1 MNIQP
6 TPWGHIIAI
15 SFLISGN
22 LLGAGIL
29 ALPVNTGFAGFFPAL
44 AAMIVFGGA
53 MFFSALVLAREA
65 TQVRTENFNY
75 PSLYEKYL
83 GKTGK
88 WIAVITNALIL
99 YGLLTAYIAGSSKI
113 VASMIGFSHVPWWLM
128 TSLTL
133 LLTGITVLDM
143 SIIKKYNVLLMCVM
157 LGAFALLIGLGE
169 SKVQRELLFRKDWI
183 FLATAV
189 PIILTAFHF
198 HNIIP
203 TVCRDMA
210 WNLRGVGIAMFI
222 GMAGGFAINALW
234 LQVGLG
240 MLPVTEGGNS
250 ILAAVQAGNPATIPM
265 GHILKSRLFN
275 GGAILFT
282 VIAIA
287 TSYLAN
293 GIGLMDFIADLTE
306 NCFHRKNRFLVISLT
321 FLPPFIIALVNPDIF
336 LDAINLVGGVGIV
349 LLFGILPS
357 VVAYR
362 KALSRKMRFFCLSLM
377 LLFSLAFCLE
387 IAHETGLLKLSL
399 PKERE
404 YWHLEHEKPIVPS
417 SMESIGEGEGA

>member
-1 MNIQP
+1 MHSNTP
-6 TPWGHIIAI
+6 PWGRIIPI
-15 SFLISGN
+15 SFLIAGN

-29 ALPVNTGFAGFFPAL
+29 ALPVNTGFAGFIPAV
-44 AAMIVFGGA
+44 AAMIVLGGA

-65 TQVRTENFNY
+65 TEVREENFNY

-83 GKTGK
+83 GRMGK
-88 WIAVITNALIL
+88 WIATATNALIL

-113 VASMIGFSHVPWWLM
+113 VASMIGFSQVPWWLM
-128 TSLTL
+128 TLMTA

-157 LGAFALLIGLGE
+157 LGAFTLLVGLG
-169 SKVQRELLFRKDWI
+169 QREVHRDFLFRRDWI
-183 FLATAV
+183 FLATAA

-203 TVCRDMA
+203 TICKDMK
-210 WNLRGVGIAMFI
+210 WNLRDVGFAMLL
-222 GMAGGFAINALW
+222 GMAGGFLINALW

-240 MLPVTEGGNS
+240 MLPVTEGADS
-250 ILAAVQAGNPATIPM
+250 IRAAIAAGNPATIPM
-265 GHILKSRLFN
+265 GHILGSKLFN

-293 GIGLMDFIADLTE
+293 GIGLMDFLRDITE
-306 NCFHRKNRFLVISLT
+306 NHFHRKSRPLVIALT
-321 FLPPFIIALVNPDIF
+321 FLPPFGIALINPNIF

-349 LLFGILPS
+349 LLFGILPG
-357 VVAYR
+357 VVAFR
-362 KALSRKMRFFCLSLM
+362 KALAPKMRIFALAM
-377 LLFSLAFCLE
+377 ILLFSLAFCLE
-387 IAHETGLLKLSL
+387 IAHETGLLDSRL
-399 PKERE
+399 PKDRE
-404 YWHLEHEKPIVPS
+404 YWHLEHEKPLVPS
-417 SMESIGEGEGA
+417 QGTPSGEVRP